1 MGFVET
7 SPDQSNEQDELDRLR
22 AAKAFIFDMD
32 GVLYRGKTP
41 LPGVQD
47 LFNALTLRGIPFLL
61 ATNNSMATPA
71 TYVERMAEM
80 GVAITADEVQ
90 TSATATRDFL
100 KDELKPDARIL
111 PVGMPALA
119 EQLSDGTSFSMIA
132 DDEPETD
139 ADAVVV
145 GLDLTFTYE
154 KLRRATAA
162 IVNGARF
169 IATNADT
176 TLPNENGFQPGAG
189 SIVAAIAAAS
199 GKQPIVVGKPEPL
212 MMQKGVEQ
220 LGTDAAHTVMV
231 GDRLDTD
238 VAAGHRAGLMTAL
251 VLTGVAKREDL
262 ASAAVLPD
270 YVFTDLPA
278 LMQGIVGH
286 G

>member
-1 MGFVET
+1 MSSIPAPSESITEDPG
-7 SPDQSNEQDELDRLR
+7 LDRLR

-47 LFNALTLRGIPFLL
+47 IFNALTLREIPFLL

-71 TYVERMAEM
+71 SYVLRMAEM
-80 GVAITADEVQ
+80 GVTITADEVQ

-100 KDELKPDARIL
+100 KTELNPDARIL

-119 EQLSDGTSFSMIA
+119 EQLTDGTSFTMIGET
-132 DDEPETD
+132 DPETD

-145 GLDLTFTYE
+145 GLDLNFTYD
-154 KLRRATAA
+154 KLRRAAAA
-162 IVNGARF
+162 IANGARF
-169 IATNADT
+169 IATNADA
-176 TLPNENGFQPGAG
+176 TLPNEGGFQPGAG
-189 SIVAAIAAAS
+189 SIVASIATAT
-199 GKQPIVVGKPEPL
+199 GVQPIVVGKPEPL
-212 MMQKGVEQ
+212 MMIEGVAQ
-220 LGTDAAHTVMV
+220 LGVDAAHTVMV

-238 VAAGHRAGLMTAL
+238 IAAGHRAGLMTAL

-262 ASAAVLPD
+262 TSAAVLPD
-270 YVFTDLPA
+270 YVFADLPA
-278 LMQGIVGH
+278 LLQGVVGH

>member
-1 MGFVET
+1 MSTAPASRESITEDSG
-7 SPDQSNEQDELDRLR
+7 LDRLR

-47 LFNALTLRGIPFLL
+47 IFNALTLREIPFLL

-71 TYVERMAEM
+71 TYVQRMAEM
-80 GVAITADEVQ
+80 GVTITADEVQ

-111 PVGMPALA
+111 PVGMPPLA
-119 EQLSDGTSFSMIA
+119 EQLTDGTSFTILGESDPA
-132 DDEPETD
+132 TD

-145 GLDLTFTYE
+145 GLDLAFTYE

-162 IVNGARF
+162 IAHGARF

-176 TLPNENGFQPGAG
+176 TLPNESGFQPGAG

-199 GKQPIVVGKPEPL
+199 GTQPIVVGKPEPL
-212 MMQKGVEQ
+212 MMIKGVEQ
-220 LGTDAAHTVMV
+220 LGTDVAHTVMV

-238 VAAGHRAGLMTAL
+238 IAAGHRAGLMTAL
-251 VLTGVAKREDL
+251 VLTGVTKREDL
-262 ASAAVLPD
+262 AAAAVLPD

-278 LMQGIVGH
+278 LMQGVVGH